1 MLLHDVQARVR
12 IALTTTLTNEWGLF
26 TPTTGTSHPSA
37 RSIAF
42 HVGWHLRDMF
52 DESWDIDCDYARS
65 FASQEP
71 SLAFGEGVQR
81 APDLIVHRRGRV
93 GPEDNLLLVSLTAD
107 FASHQHDTPDFETV
121 RSVQLRYGYRYAAW
135 VDLQLRENGPEV
147 ESAPAGS
154 GEPSRREPPARGR
167 RPCTPPRSSAP
178 SPTRSSP
185 STWLSALAGS
195 CGPGSCGPAQDPA
208 AVSGR

>member
-1 MLLHDVQARVR
+1 MLLPDVQARVR

-42 HVGWHLRDMF
+42 HVGWNLRHMF

-93 GPEDNLLLVSLTAD
+93 GPEDNMLLVSLTAD
-107 FASHQHDTPDFETV
+107 FASQQHDTPDFETI

-135 VDLQLRENGPEV
+135 VDLQLRENGPE
-147 ESAPAGS
+147 
-154 GEPSRREPPARGR
+154 GR
-167 RPCTPPRSSAP
+167 VRPRWQWGTLEEGTVSPGPEAIYATAELRSITNAIQS
-178 SPTRSSP
+178 
-185 STWLSALAGS
+185 LYLG
-195 CGPGSCGPAQDPA
+195 
-208 AVSGR
+208 